1 MSRAWMAEPERG
13 SALLMRLI
21 AWIARRL
28 GRRVARLLLF
38 PISVYFLTCTS
49 KARAASRAY
58 LARVLCRPV
67 RLRDSFHHFYWFA
80 CTVLDRVFLLS
91 GRFEEFDIRMYG
103 VEALTDQLD
112 RGRGCILLGSHL
124 GSFEVLRALGLQRDL
139 PINVLMYE
147 DNASKTNAVFKALN
161 PAAAATVIPIGQP
174 QSLLAVQER
183 LQRGELVGLLGDRLA
198 SDDKATQCRFLGE
211 RAAFP
216 TGPMLL
222 ASLLKA
228 PVVLCFGLYRGG
240 RRYDLHFELLA
251 ETVDIARTE
260 RESALH
266 QWTQRY
272 AERLEHHCRQAPYN
286 WFNFYDFWAA
296 ASSNAA
302 H

>member
-1 MSRAWMAEPERG
+1 MAEPERG